1 VSLAKR
7 HLLDVSAHLAGS
19 LSSHKI
25 MSDVPAIDE
34 IAALLDQCK
43 PEELNE
49 ILASIEGGGGVV
61 HTSTPQ
67 PKAPVPPPAPPPGNA
82 RRPVRPGMKPV
93 EGPAAGASVP
103 PVAPTSPL
111 GAGVMGMDEIK
122 RILEEHSADMMLEV
136 RKMIPSISNDAMEGI
151 DIGTLTQALSER
163 DQEVKNLEA
172 RLAALHTDLG
182 SKDKMVME
190 LGQELDTTM
199 REVRHRQLDLEFQ
212 QLKLEEKVRNNAELE
227 QAQRA
232 LTARVEEASLTARHA
247 ALEADM
253 SQQYTPRGTMRAQGS
268 LPWTLRKN
276 RLPAVSNGI
285 TETQ

>member
-1 VSLAKR
+1 M
-7 HLLDVSAHLAGS
+7 G
-19 LSSHKI
+19 
-25 MSDVPAIDE
+25 DVPAIEE

-49 ILASIEGGGGVV
+49 ILASIEGAGGAVPEL
-61 HTSTPQ
+61 TQQ
-67 PKAPVPPPAPPPGNA
+67 PKAPVPPPAPPPGNS

-93 EGPAAGASVP
+93 EGLSGAPPPPA
-103 PVAPTSPL
+103 APTSPS
-111 GAGVMGMDEIK
+111 GGGGNVIGMEEIK
-122 RILEEHSADMMLEV
+122 RILEEHSADVMLEV
-136 RKMIPSISNDAMEGI
+136 RKMIPSISTGAMEGI

-172 RLAALHTDLG
+172 RLSALHMDLS

-227 QAQRA
+227 QAQRV

-285 TETQ
+285 AEIK

>member
-1 VSLAKR
+1 
-7 HLLDVSAHLAGS
+7 
-19 LSSHKI
+19 
-25 MSDVPAIDE
+25 MSDVPAIEE

-49 ILASIEGGGGVV
+49 ILASIEGAGGVV
-61 HTSTPQ
+61 PELTPQ
-67 PKAPVPPPAPPPGNA
+67 QKAPVPPPAPPPGNA
-82 RRPVRPGMKPV
+82 RRPVRPGMRPV
-93 EGPAAGASVP
+93 EGPPAGAPQP
-103 PVAPTSPL
+103 PPGPTSAS
-111 GAGVMGMDEIK
+111 GGGGGTVIGMDEIK
-122 RILEEHSADMMLEV
+122 RILEEHSADVMLEV
-136 RKMIPSISNDAMEGI
+136 RKMIPSISNGAMEGI

-172 RLAALHTDLG
+172 RLAALHTDLS
-182 SKDKMVME
+182 SKDKMVLE

-227 QAQRA
+227 QAQRV

-285 TETQ
+285 TESQ